1 MIVLDT
7 CAIIWDALETSELSP
22 LATKAIKDAKNELI
36 ICDISFWEIS
46 MLIKRK
52 RLEVEDTAS
61 SFIKILLQSRSF
73 HIQEITPEIA
83 ELSVNLESEI
93 NNDPADRLIAA
104 TSIGPQVESIP
115 APRIARQYT
124 RLPTGHQVNPPG
136 AQQGLGLQ
144 GIRHVLALV
153 VNQSRRPLQPIDPL
167 YAREGMTLPK

>member
-52 RLEVEDTAS
+52 RLEVGDTAS

-83 ELSVNLESEI
+83 ELSVNLGAEI

-104 TSIGPQVESIP
+104 TSILRN
-115 APRIARQYT
+115 AP
-124 RLPTGHQVNPPG
+124 
-136 AQQGLGLQ
+136 
-144 GIRHVLALV
+144 V
-153 VNQSRRPLQPIDPL
+153 VTADQNLRD
-167 YAREGMTLPK
+167 ATLLETIW